1 MTKLNL
7 LDNMNKKILKVALAA
22 AVAFCM
28 PTASNAQLGDL
39 IKGAASTAVSKATGN
54 SETGSTIANVV
65 TSLIGTSKVSESNII
80 GTWNYESPCIAAE
93 SSNVLSKATAAAAA
107 SKAQTKLNDAL
118 TKAGIKPGAMKIT
131 FEKGGK
137 ATVAVGKKTVAAT
150 YKIEGSD
157 LSLTFT
163 KLKKTVKMNCKL
175 SGGKLQ
181 LAMKTDKLLTF
192 VNTVSSSAAAA
203 SSSLGTL
210 NSLLKNVEGLYVGLQ
225 FSK

>member
-1 MTKLNL
+1 M
-7 LDNMNKKILKVALAA
+7 KKTILKVAFAA

-39 IKGAASTAVSKATGN
+39 IKGAASTAVNKATGN
-54 SETGSTIANVV
+54 SQTGTTIANVV
-65 TSLIGTSKVSESNII
+65 TSLIGTSKVSEANII

-107 SKAQTKLNDAL
+107 SKAQTQLNNAL

-131 FEKGGK
+131 FEKDGK
-137 ATVAVGKKTVAAT
+137 ASVVVGKKTVAAT
-150 YKIEGSD
+150 YKVEGTD
-157 LSLTFT
+157 LILTFT
-163 KLKKTVKMNCKL
+163 KMKKTVKMNCKL

-181 LAMKTDKLLTF
+181 LAMKTDKLLTL
-192 VNTVSSSAAAA
+192 VNTISSTAAAA

-210 NSLLKNVEGLYVGLQ
+210 STLLKNVEGLYVGLQ

>member
-1 MTKLNL
+1 M
-7 LDNMNKKILKVALAA
+7 
-22 AVAFCM
+22 
-28 PTASNAQLGDL
+28 
-39 IKGAASTAVSKATGN
+39 
-54 SETGSTIANVV
+54 
-65 TSLIGTSKVSESNII
+65 
-80 GTWNYESPCIAAE
+80 
-93 SSNVLSKATAAAAA
+93 LSKATAAAAA

-163 KLKKTVKMNCKL
+163 KVKKTIKMNCKL

-192 VNTVSSSAAAA
+192 VNTVSSTAAAA

>member
-1 MTKLNL
+1 MT
-7 LDNMNKKILKVALAA
+7 
-22 AVAFCM
+22 
-28 PTASNAQLGDL
+28 
-39 IKGAASTAVSKATGN
+39 
-54 SETGSTIANVV
+54 
-65 TSLIGTSKVSESNII
+65 
-80 GTWNYESPCIAAE
+80 
-93 SSNVLSKATAAAAA
+93 
-107 SKAQTKLNDAL
+107 
-118 TKAGIKPGAMKIT
+118 
-131 FEKGGK
+131 
-137 ATVAVGKKTVAAT
+137 VGKKTVAAT

-163 KLKKTVKMNCKL
+163 KVKKTIKMNCKL

-192 VNTVSSSAAAA
+192 VNTVSSTAAAA